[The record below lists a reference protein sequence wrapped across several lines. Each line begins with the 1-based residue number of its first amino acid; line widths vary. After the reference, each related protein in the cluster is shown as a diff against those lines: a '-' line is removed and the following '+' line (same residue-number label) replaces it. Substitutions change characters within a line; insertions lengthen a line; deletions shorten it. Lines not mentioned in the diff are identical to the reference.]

1 MDNCDAQIRPDGDAE
16 REPARLLVSTS
27 GTVPRPWPRCG
38 VEDSAQR
45 RSAGRLRIGGGQMV
59 FDRLIEI
66 PGERLERDID
76 PGGQVTGAG
85 PAPPRGRA
93 CTADAGRVR
102 ARAADAPRQRR
113 VSAAEVEHAPRGE
126 RLGQDVDPAS
136 SADDPSAAR
145 GGAIR
150 EGEQADV
157 RWLDR

>member
-1 MDNCDAQIRPDGDAE
+1 MDNSDAQIRPDGDAE
-16 REPARLLVSTS
+16 RELARLLVSTS

-38 VEDSAQR
+38 GEDSAQH
-45 RSAGRLRIGGGQMV
+45 RSAGRLRIGD
-59 FDRLIEI
+59 FDQPVEDNL
-66 PGERLERDID
+66 PL
-76 PGGQVTGAG
+76 
-85 PAPPRGRA
+85 
-93 CTADAGRVR
+93 
-102 ARAADAPRQRR
+102 ADAPRQRR

-126 RLGQDVDPAS
+126 RLGLYVDPAS